1 MFIIRQATLDDATTL
16 FKLAK
21 MVHFINLPAD
31 LDIIQSRIV
40 NSRKSFAGQVESDH
54 ERQFMF
60 VVEDTET
67 GNVVG
72 TSSIISA
79 ISWPGRPHTFL
90 QVRRREHYSDDL
102 QEGHVH
108 VTLQLGT
115 DETGPSE
122 IGGLILSP
130 VYRGHRAKLG
140 AQLSLV
146 RFHYLGLHRQYFND
160 RIIAEMMGAL
170 TPDSSNLLWEYLG
183 RKFINLGY
191 AEADRFCQQS
201 KEFITALF
209 PREEIYATMLP
220 AEARNLIGK
229 VGEETK
235 PAKAMLERLGFRYKG
250 HIDPFDGG
258 PYLEARVD
266 EIDLVTQ
273 TTAGT
278 LAGPAKAYPIDGFVS
293 GMTEHG
299 YRAMRTSYA
308 IEGDQISLPD
318 ESAAALCFQHG
329 QPIGVTPLRMAS
341 DDEIT
346 STSDRSNR
354 AAEKTAS

>member
-1 MFIIRQATLDDATTL
+1 MFIIRQATLEDATTL

-31 LDIIQSRIV
+31 LDIIRNRILL
-40 NSRKSFAGQVESDH
+40 SRKSFADQVESPRD
-54 ERQFMF
+54 RQFMF
-60 VVEDTET
+60 VMEDTET
-67 GNVVG
+67 GNVIG
-72 TSSIISA
+72 TSSIISS

-90 QVRRREHYSDDL
+90 QVRRREHYSEDL

-115 DETGPSE
+115 DETGPTE

-130 VYRGHRAKLG
+130 VYRGHRAKIG

-146 RFHYLGLHRQYFND
+146 RFHFLGLYRHYFNE

-170 TPDSSNLLWEYLG
+170 TPDSSNSLWEYLG
-183 RKFINLGY
+183 RKFINLNY
-191 AEADRFCQQS
+191 SEADRFCQQS
-201 KEFITALF
+201 KEFITSLF
-209 PREEIYATMLP
+209 PHEELYVTMLP

-229 VGEETK
+229 VGDETK

-258 PYLEARVD
+258 PYLEASAGD
-266 EIDLVTQ
+266 IELVNQ

-278 LAGPAKAYPIDGFVS
+278 LAEPAGSYPEQGFVS

-299 YRAMRTSYA
+299 YRAVWTNYA
-308 IEGDQISLPD
+308 TDGDRVSVPPD
-318 ESAAALCFQHG
+318 VSEALSFQTG
-329 QPIGVTPLRMAS
+329 QSVGVTPLKMSAS
-341 DDEIT
+341 DGR
-346 STSDRSNR
+346 STGAGEQISP
-354 AAEKTAS
+354 EKTAS